1 MPWAYSHILLCPQ
14 SFSFFTRK
22 TPKLVSPKP
31 SKAWSNSTGRYT
43 NLSWLTSKPCPRT
56 ASARPPPPLSHTLSP
71 NCKRCSF
78 KFLVHY
84 LLFNFIFLLLFSFF
98 HFHFIIKI
106 FAQVIAHLGL
116 SAPWLLCPQEKSH
129 LSQNRFYRLFG
140 GGEPKDPNVSWSIGP
155 FSPSPTLDN
164 KL

>member
-43 NLSWLTSKPCPRT
+43 NLSWLTSNPLPTDRLCP
-56 ASARPPPPLSHTLSP
+56 PPPPLSHTLSP

-78 KFLVHY
+78 KFLIHY

-116 SAPWLLCPQEKSH
+116 SAPWLLCPQKKAIYLRTDFIDSLEESPKTPM
-129 LSQNRFYRLFG
+129 LVGPLVLF
-140 GGEPKDPNVSWSIGP
+140 PLPRP
-155 FSPSPTLDN
+155 
-164 KL
+164 